1 MQEEALFLLT
11 ADRQRERVGK
21 SGIGGGRKRMRWCR
35 ELFSVRGSG
44 SGAHAIAV
52 SLAPIVT
59 AASFCS
65 TSLVLPFQNSLFK
78 FKFTNS
84 SSLALTHRK
93 QLLPAALPLTQPST
107 SGEDDFHFVVVN
119 FYHFVFIQD
128 PQAEVAK
135 HHSFLELQVRF
146 HFFFFFLLLLFSSY
160 HCIDSGVLNKVGYR
174 EYRCY

>member
-1 MQEEALFLLT
+1 
-11 ADRQRERVGK
+11 
-21 SGIGGGRKRMRWCR
+21 MRWCR

-146 HFFFFFLLLLFSSY
+146 HFFFFFFFFFFSFFFFFFFFFLLLLFSSY